1 MKDDADNQTIDFIK
15 NDKDEMELRLRL
27 EQEQF
32 LTHVLWSIQDAEL
45 SKTDIKIFWYILVDV
60 QRKRAGELQD
70 SEPMKPYLD
79 FEIDIN
85 AVAELANI
93 AVPNIHRTLR
103 KLEKSFLTKEKNT
116 YSLKFKSR

>member
-1 MKDDADNQTIDFIK
+1 
-15 NDKDEMELRLRL
+15 MELRLRL

-32 LTHVLWSIQDAEL
+32 FTHILWNIQDAEL

-60 QRKRAGELQD
+60 QKKQAGELED

-79 FEIDIN
+79 FEIDIHS
-85 AVAELANI
+85 VAELANVAI
-93 AVPNIHRTLR
+93 PNIHRTLR
-103 KLEKSFLTKEKNT
+103 KLEGSFLIKQNKK

>member
-1 MKDDADNQTIDFIK
+1 MTLIIRQ
-15 NDKDEMELRLRL
+15 
-27 EQEQF
+27 
-32 LTHVLWSIQDAEL
+32 SIL
-45 SKTDIKIFWYILVDV
+45 SKIKIFWYILVDV